1 MYVWLI
7 ENGQKIKSFHDL
19 HESSELITM
28 EFDETNTR
36 IYTASSDG
44 SIKVKQNYSKFGH
57 FILIPKISFKDLG
70 F

>member
-44 SIKVKQNYSKFGH
+44 SIKV
-57 FILIPKISFKDLG
+57 
-70 F
+70 